1 MSNKAT
7 PILKSRRF
15 YKDKW
20 HPYGWEVGYKM
31 TCILPNGKK
40 IRTFFNDVGI
50 NKSAAIA
57 NSLRR
62 LDLGNILGGFEV
74 KI

>member
-1 MSNKAT
+1 MKAT

-31 TCILPNGKK
+31 TVILPNGNK
-40 IRTFFNDVGI
+40 IRTYFSDIGV
-50 NKSAAIA
+50 NKSAAIG

-62 LDLGNILGGFEV
+62 LSLGDFLCGEPV
-74 KI
+74 K